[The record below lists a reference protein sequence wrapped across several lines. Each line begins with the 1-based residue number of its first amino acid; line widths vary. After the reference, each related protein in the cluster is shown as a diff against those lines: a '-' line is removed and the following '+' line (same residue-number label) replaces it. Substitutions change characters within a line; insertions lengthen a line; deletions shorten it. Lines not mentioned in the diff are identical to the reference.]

1 MEFTTE
7 MKMHTNNQFGIFR
20 LELGKTEITEAE
32 QEIHL
37 MLDKSGSMDEFCGDG
52 STKMH
57 QIKHVTN
64 NILRFV
70 AKNCPKGNVAVSV
83 KAFNTEVETIIEKT
97 VVTDDLLDDLIE
109 KVGKIIAQDIKL

>member
-7 MKMHTNNQFGIFR
+7 IKMHNDTQFGIFR
-20 LELGKTEITEAE
+20 IEVEKTEITETD
-32 QEIHL
+32 QEINL

-64 NILRFV
+64 NILRFI

-83 KAFNTEVETIIEKT
+83 KAFNVDVEVVFDKT
-97 VVTDDLLDDLIE
+97 VR
-109 KVGKIIAQDIKL
+109 